1 MPPQLVTFNTL
12 KLIVGLLA
20 TILLGACSKEPVNS
34 RIVIERATQSSEPTA
49 SPSPT
54 TPIAYFNNNATF
66 DADLRLVYPG
76 TGSRLASPILL
87 IATVPAGTS
96 ALRVEL
102 FGEDGR
108 LLLRKLLLNDG
119 SGQLELELVF
129 EVPALETGRLALS
142 MDDEFGRLQ
151 ELTSTE
157 VELLTEG
164 ESLNVAG
171 EAQTHQLTID
181 SPKTGDTIQG
191 GTFNLSGVVHD
202 QGRSVNIQLVN
213 REGRVISTDDVFI
226 SSSGGDEREFSAVLV
241 YGISEPE
248 WVQVVVSLRVAGVT
262 RAVTSVEIWLEP

>member
-1 MPPQLVTFNTL
+1 M
-12 KLIVGLLA
+12 
-20 TILLGACSKEPVNS
+20 
-34 RIVIERATQSSEPTA
+34 
-49 SPSPT
+49 
-54 TPIAYFNNNATF
+54 
-66 DADLRLVYPG
+66 
-76 TGSRLASPILL
+76 
-87 IATVPAGTS
+87 
-96 ALRVEL
+96 
-102 FGEDGR
+102 
-108 LLLRKLLLNDG
+108 LLRKLLLNDG